1 MCICF
6 DSKLHSMSSREEPKL
21 RLAKETV
28 RQ

>member
-1 MCICF
+1 MCIYF
-6 DSKLHSMSSREEPKL
+6 DSKLHSKNSREEPKL